1 MTMCKGELNTME
13 TKVSVFDNELFQS
26 TLTTYLVDGVV
37 SYHEA
42 VFEEHGDDR
51 LITEPF
57 KVFDEG
63 SDFVMYVANLQK
75 KLELMKVCREFV
87 TEMEGYSYYGSNPG
101 IPEDD
106 IEDMCE
112 KIMSKF
118 FIK

>member
-51 LITEPF
+51 LITEKF

-101 IPEDD
+101 IPEDE